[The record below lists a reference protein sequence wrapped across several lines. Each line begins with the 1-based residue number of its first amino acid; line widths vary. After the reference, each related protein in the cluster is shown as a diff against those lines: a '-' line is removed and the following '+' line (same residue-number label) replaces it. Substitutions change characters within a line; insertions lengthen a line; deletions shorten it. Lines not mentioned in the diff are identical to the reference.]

1 MNLVTA
7 FRPDQWA
14 QHIALNGQQRS
25 LLSANNSRWLSQI
38 VRSQRQG
45 RTCLPY
51 FLGLSTVDYHWMMHR
66 QLLGRQ
72 RRMPLVSLWNQGHDA
87 PLHEEDLRQ
96 QLLEM
101 RKDEW
106 LEIRNLLRKNKAGKN
121 DCELIMS
128 DIVAAGCLGGDH
140 LWRDLGLQ
148 SRSELSQLML
158 QNFPTLAAANSGDMK
173 WKKFFYKQLCEA
185 GGGYV
190 CRAPSCDQCSA
201 YSDCFGPEE

>member
-1 MNLVTA
+1 
-7 FRPDQWA
+7 
-14 QHIALNGQQRS
+14 
-25 LLSANNSRWLSQI
+25 
-38 VRSQRQG
+38 
-45 RTCLPY
+45 
-51 FLGLSTVDYHWMMHR
+51 
-66 QLLGRQ
+66 
-72 RRMPLVSLWNQGHDA
+72 
-87 PLHEEDLRQ
+87 
-96 QLLEM
+96 
-101 RKDEW
+101 
-106 LEIRNLLRKNKAGKN
+106 
-121 DCELIMS
+121 MS

-201 YSDCFGPEE
+201 YDDCFGPEE

>member
-1 MNLVTA
+1 MNMAVTLRSFPFIWPA
-7 FRPDQWA
+7 VRQ
-14 QHIALNGQQRS
+14 QQALSNNG
-25 LLSANNSRWLSQI
+25 RWLSQM
-38 VRSQRQG
+38 VRSQRAG

-51 FLGLSTVDYHWMMHR
+51 FLGLTPVDFQWMMHR

-72 RRMPLVSLWNQGHDA
+72 RRLPAVSLLQSSADTAHFDG
-87 PLHEEDLRQ
+87 DLRQ

-106 LEIRNLLRKNKAGKN
+106 LEIRNLLRNQRAGKS
-121 DCELIMS
+121 DCELLLA
-128 DIVAAGCLGGDH
+128 DILAAGCLGGDH

-148 SRSELSQLML
+148 SRSELSGLMQ
-158 QNFPTLAAANSGDMK
+158 QNFPQLAAANSGDMK
-173 WKKFFYKQLCEA
+173 WKKFFYKQLCEL

-201 YSDCFGPEE
+201 YHDCFGAEE